1 MSAGI
6 VPVILLL
13 LRYLRRRGAVA
24 RRAGRRGRGGNSQAQ
39 QPRELAEPDRDR
51 AGDLVV
57 VEDPATPRNGRARR
71 AGRRGRGG
79 NSQVRQRSELKELGR
94 DLADLKSVGVPA
106 TPGFG
111 RAPRRASGTRRE
123 LVGQL
128 FCRRGIVALAKH
140 RDRGRTRSALP
151 EIAAA
156 APRAARR
163 DVRAARRDQ
172 GVAVFDGASLDVAE
186 GGRERAG
193 DRIVAAPGA
202 VESPATPRDGRAARR
217 ASGTRGELA
226 VASAP

>member
-1 MSAGI
+1 MSQRAIGN
-6 VPVILLL
+6 VPVIPLKT
-13 LRYLRRRGAVA
+13 RSLRRRGLAVA
-24 RRAGRRGRGGNSQAQ
+24 RRAGC
-39 QPRELAEPDRDR
+39 
-51 AGDLVV
+51 
-57 VEDPATPRNGRARR
+57 
-71 AGRRGRGG
+71 RGRGG